1 MDIDRNA
8 ELAGQLDW
16 HWRNNGAGILPRG
29 LSLRQ
34 W

>member
-16 HWRNNGAGILPRG
+16 PWRGNGAGILLPG

-34 W
+34 G